1 MDIEIRAARSGAL
14 LNNEHFIDTMRD
26 LRERQKDAFANSAA
40 SDVEGRE
47 EAHAIIRALN
57 AIEASLKGDVDAV
70 TILQKRKE
78 QHRGND

>member
-14 LNNEHFIDTMRD
+14 LNNEHFVATMQD
-26 LRERQKDAFANSAA
+26 LRERQKDVFANSAA

-70 TILQKRKE
+70 TILKKRKE

>member
-1 MDIEIRAARSGAL
+1 VDIEIRAARSKAL
-14 LNNEHFIDTMRD
+14 LDHEHFIETMKD
-26 LRERQKDAFANSAA
+26 LRERQKDIFADSVA

-57 AIEASLKGDVDAV
+57 AIEVSLRADVDAV
-70 TILQKRKE
+70 TILKKRKE

>member
-1 MDIEIRAARSGAL
+1 MDIEVRAARSKAL
-14 LNNEHFIDTMRD
+14 LNHEHFIAVMQD
-26 LRERQKDAFANSAA
+26 LRERQKDTFASSAA

-57 AIEASLKGDVDAV
+57 AIEVSLRADVDAV
-70 TILQKRKE
+70 TILKKRKE

>member
-1 MDIEIRAARSGAL
+1 MDIEVRAARSGAL
-14 LNNEHFIDTMRD
+14 LNNEHFIATLKD

-70 TILQKRKE
+70 TILKKRKE

>member
-1 MDIEIRAARSGAL
+1 VDIEIRAARSSAL
-14 LNNEHFIDTMRD
+14 LNNEHFVATMQE
-26 LRERQKDAFANSAA
+26 LRERQKDVFANSAA

-70 TILQKRKE
+70 TILKKRKE